1 MKKLTL
7 GKKKSPFEYMNNPE
21 EETLFDETT
30 IEEGDDDE
38 EVIKELE
45 IDLYNLHT
53 EVQKQPNLL
62 RKHAKIY
69 AHKKRKMDNEKTN
82 LKVVEFEVAKDIKD
96 NPTHYGLEK
105 GKVTDT
111 ILKMAIPSSKQYQR
125 QYKKF
130 LNAQEEHDT
139 WNLIKDAT
147 RDRTYNIK
155 SAIELY
161 LANYFGDVEV
171 QKSKK
176 NRKD

>member
-1 MKKLTL
+1 MRKLTL
-7 GKKKSPFEYMNNPE
+7 GKKKTTYEQME
-21 EETLFDETT
+21 EMVFDKTT
-30 IEEGDDDE
+30 IEEGDDD

-69 AHKKRKMDNEKTN
+69 SRKKKIMEQEKTN
-82 LKVVEFEVAKDIKD
+82 LKILEFDIAKDIKD

-111 ILKMAIPSSKQYQR
+111 ILKMAIPSNKTWQKQF
-125 QYKKF
+125 KKF